1 MWEGFVITA
10 FTISPGETRARKDGG
25 AIKKRMWI
33 FWDAGSWI
41 KKQENFKIWIKI
53 WWLFWGDFWFH
64 YLLGIHLVFLMVRY
78 VFFINDFWIH
88 IWTWFLNDP
97 WTKCV
102 THSFT
107 ILWNIYFLQGFQ
119 ISTVH
124 CEKGRTS
131 MGILNESWLFLLIS
145 GGSIPWIY
153 IFLFLYIY
161 IFTHINTYYI

>member
-1 MWEGFVITA
+1 MWQGFVITA

-33 FWDAGSWI
+33 FLRCWELQTGNVLRFETI
-41 KKQENFKIWIKI
+41 F
-53 WWLFWGDFWFH
+53 FWFH
-64 YLLGIHLVFLMVRY
+64 YLLGIHLVFFMIGY
-78 VFFINDFWIH
+78 VYFMKDFWIH
-88 IWTWFLNDP
+88 NIWTWFSNDP

-131 MGILNESWLFLLIS
+131 MGILMNLDYSCLLVLGLS
-145 GGSIPWIY
+145 HEYTYFYFY
-153 IFLFLYIY
+153 IFISL
-161 IFTHINTYYI
+161 HI